1 VTSAAQTCDGRFI
14 EASWGFHGIPINSRV
29 FFLPPKC
36 SSRLRG
42 ILGAEV
48 DDAQDD
54 SWRGSFAKRLWQL
67 CLPTWGVDVD
77 GLAYPLHRPTSCSCQ
92 VRG

>member
-36 SSRLRG
+36 SSRLPG

-54 SWRGSFAKRLWQL
+54 SWRGSFTKQL
-67 CLPTWGVDVD
+67 YLAAMPFHMGGRCGWASLPSAP
-77 GLAYPLHRPTSCSCQ
+77 AYIL
-92 VRG
+92 